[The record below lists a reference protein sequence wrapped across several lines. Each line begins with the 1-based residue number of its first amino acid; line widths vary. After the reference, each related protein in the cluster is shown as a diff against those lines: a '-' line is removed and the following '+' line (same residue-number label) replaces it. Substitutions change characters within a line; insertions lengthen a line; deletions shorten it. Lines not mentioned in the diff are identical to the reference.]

1 MQPLK
6 TLQKLTDSY
15 LKLTDSNRE
24 HDRETYQLG
33 LIKTDEKLRI
43 LEQETY
49 RKVRCGGDVTEELK
63 MMEFLLKAVKYQN
76 QLKEKSGYML
86 TDSIRFFLQLI
97 LVGATCFSVGKFV
110 VAPTKN
116 QCLDNDSQSQYC
128 QLIRDKIEYFTG
140 KNNVSN

>member
-6 TLQKLTDSY
+6 TLQNLTDYY
-15 LKLTDSNRE
+15 LKLTEATRE
-24 HDRETYQLG
+24 HDRESYQLG

-49 RKVRCGGDVTEELK
+49 RKVRVGGDVTEELK

-76 QLKEKSGYML
+76 QLKEKSGYIL
-86 TDSIRFFLQLI
+86 TDNIRFFLQLI
-97 LVGATCFSVGKFV
+97 LVGATCFSIGKFV

-116 QCLDNDSQSQYC
+116 HCLDNDLQSQYC
-128 QLIRDKIEYFTG
+128 QLIRDKAEFFSG
-140 KNNVSN
+140 K

>member
-6 TLQKLTDSY
+6 TLQKLVDFHTE
-15 LKLTDSNRE
+15 LTEANRK

-49 RKVRCGGDVTEELK
+49 RKVRVGGDITEELK
-63 MMEFLLKAVKYQN
+63 MMEFLLKAVRYQN
-76 QLKEKSGYML
+76 QLKEKSEDRL
-86 TDSIRFFLQLI
+86 SDTIRFFLQLI

-110 VAPTKN
+110 VAPTKF
-116 QCLDNDSQSQYC
+116 QCLDNDLQSPYC
-128 QLIRDKIEYFTG
+128 EFIKEQTGFFTP
-140 KNNVSN
+140 K